1 MKESPHRP
9 GSPPGHRRVRGSRWQ
24 VDHPHA
30 LTAAEVLRQLDVD
43 AELGLD
49 TVEVTRRRSLVG
61 RNALAERR
69 KLSAWAILVDQVR
82 SAVVLLLAVA
92 AVAALVIG
100 EVVEAAAVAAVL
112 VINTIVGF
120 ATELRAVRSMEALR
134 RLAATVADVERDD
147 RRDEL
152 DAVELVPGDII
163 SVEGGDRVPADAR
176 LIEAS
181 DLTVDEAAL
190 TGESEPVAK
199 SVDAVAADSPLADRT
214 GMLHLGTTVRTGRGR
229 AVVVATGTATEV
241 GRIAEL
247 AASTETMQAPLQ
259 AGLERLGRTLSLVV
273 VGVAGA
279 LAGLALLR
287 GLDVHEIVEVSI
299 ALAVAIVPEGLPA
312 VATLTLT
319 VGMRRMARH
328 RALVRRL
335 PTVETLGST
344 TVIASD
350 KTGTLTANRMEVV
363 DIVLAQGVDAQ
374 RLWETA
380 ALCNDADIAPDGDPV
395 GDPTEVALLRAAQDA
410 GTDWRHLRERHP
422 RRHEVPFD
430 PTTKRMA
437 VVTGTQ
443 VHTKGAPEVL
453 LDPNRHSELLAAAD
467 DMGGRALRTLAIAAG
482 PSPAGPA
489 DEDELFASATVLGV
503 VGLADPPR
511 PAAIEAVAVCHRA
524 GIRVIMITGD
534 QPRTAA
540 AVADQLGLRTRSAVT
555 GAELDR
561 LDDIALVRIADECDV
576 YARVAPEHKLRL
588 VQALQA
594 AGHTVAVTGDGV
606 NDTPALRQADVGI
619 AMGRTG
625 TDAAR
630 EAADIVLTTDD
641 FGTIEHAVVEGRRV
655 FDNIRRFGQYLFSWH
670 LAVVLVVTASIAL
683 GSPAPLAGLMI
694 LWNNIIID
702 VIPSFALALEPSSDD
717 AMRHPP
723 RPKNEPVLGAATL
736 RRILI
741 QGALVGSVGL
751 TSYYL
756 ATSTMNLDLDTARTM
771 TFVTLT
777 TAQLLAVFNAR
788 TDTGSGFRGAT
799 ANPYLWAALALTT
812 ALEALALNVPGL
824 RDLLGLSTLDAT
836 SWATAL
842 ALATLPLLLTQST
855 RILRATRARE
865 GTRQHKAGQDGST

>member
-1 MKESPHRP
+1 MLGTRLLIEN
-9 GSPPGHRRVRGSRWQ
+9 
-24 VDHPHA
+24 PHA
-30 LTAAEVLRQLDVD
+30 LPATEVLRHLDVD

-49 TVEVTRRRSLVG
+49 DVEVIRRRSLVG
-61 RNALAERR
+61 RNALAGR
-69 KLSAWAILVDQVR
+69 KKLPAWAILVDQVR
-82 SAVVLLLAVA
+82 SAVVVLLVAA
-92 AVAALVIG
+92 AVAGLLIG
-100 EVVEAAAVAAVL
+100 EVVEAAAVAVVL

-134 RLAATVADVERDD
+134 RLAATVADVERED

-163 SVEGGDRVPADAR
+163 SVEGGDHVPADAR

-199 SVDAVAADSPLADRT
+199 TVDAVAVDAPLAERT
-214 GMLHLGTTVRTGRGR
+214 GMLYLGTTVRAGRGR

-241 GRIAEL
+241 GRIAEM

-287 GLDVHEIVEVSI
+287 GLDLHEIIEVSI

-350 KTGTLTANRMEVV
+350 KTGTLTANRMQVV
-363 DIVLAQGVDAQ
+363 DVALAEGADEQ
-374 RLWETA
+374 RLWQSA
-380 ALCNDADIAPDGDPV
+380 VLCNDADIAPDGDPV
-395 GDPTEVALLRAAQDA
+395 GDPTEVALLHAAQNA
-410 GTDWRHLRERHP
+410 GTDWRHLRKQHP
-422 RRHEVPFD
+422 RCDEVPFD
-430 PTTKRMA
+430 PATKRMA
-437 VVTGTQ
+437 VVTDTH

-453 LDPNRHSELLAAAD
+453 LDPHRHTELLSAAD
-467 DMGGRALRTLAIAAG
+467 DMGGRALRTLVIA
-482 PSPAGPA
+482 SGPA
-489 DEDELFASATVLGV
+489 PGHPVDDQSLLAAAEVLGV

-511 PAAIEAVAVCHRA
+511 PAAIEAVKACHQA
-524 GIRVIMITGD
+524 GIRVVMITGD

-540 AVADQLGLRTRSAVT
+540 AVADQLGLHAQQPVT

-561 LDDIALVRIADECDV
+561 LDDTALARVIDQTDV

-588 VQALQA
+588 VQALQT

-606 NDTPALRQADVGI
+606 NDAPALRQADVGV

-625 TDAAR
+625 TDVAR

-641 FGTIEHAVVEGRRV
+641 FSTIEHAVAEGRRV

-670 LAVVLVVTASIAL
+670 LAVVLVVTAAIAL
-683 GSPAPLAGLMI
+683 GADAPLAGLMI

-736 RRILI
+736 RRILT

-751 TSYYL
+751 TSYLL
-756 ATSTMNLDLDTARTM
+756 ATTTMNLDLDTARTM

-812 ALEALALNVPGL
+812 ALETIALTVPDL
-824 RDLLGLSTLDAT
+824 RNLLGLTTLGAA
-836 SWATAL
+836 SWTTAL
-842 ALATLPLLLTQST
+842 ALATLPLLLTQSS
-855 RILRATRARE
+855 RILRIPRTREVA
-865 GTRQHKAGQDGST
+865 RQHRA

>member
-1 MKESPHRP
+1 MTKSPHRR
-9 GSPPGHRRVRGSRWQ
+9 GLSPGHRRDRGGRWQ
-24 VDHPHA
+24 VADPHA
-30 LTAAEVLRQLDVD
+30 LTAAEVLSRLDVD
-43 AELGLD
+43 ADFGLD
-49 TVEVTRRRSLVG
+49 TAEVTRRRSLVG
-61 RNALAERR
+61 RNALAGRR
-69 KLSAWAILVDQVR
+69 RLSAWAIVLEQIR
-82 SAVVLLLAVA
+82 SAVVVLLAAA
-92 AVAALVIG
+92 AVAALLIG
-100 EVVEAAAVAAVL
+100 EVVEAAAVALVL

-176 LIEAS
+176 LIEAN

-199 SVDAVAADSPLADRT
+199 TPDAVAAGTPLADRT
-214 GMLHLGTTVRTGRGR
+214 GMLYLGTIVRAGRGR
-229 AVVVATGTATEV
+229 AVVVATGTTTEV

-259 AGLERLGRTLSLVV
+259 AGLERLGRALSLVV

-287 GLDVHEIVEVSI
+287 GLDVYEIIEVSI

-328 RALVRRL
+328 QALVRRL

-363 DIVLAQGVDAQ
+363 EVALAEGVEER
-374 RLWETA
+374 RLWESAT
-380 ALCNDADIAPDGDPV
+380 LCNDADVAPDGEPV
-395 GDPTEVALLRAAQDA
+395 GDPTEVALLRGAQDS
-410 GTDWRHLRERHP
+410 GTDWRHLRDGRP
-422 RRHEVPFD
+422 RRDEVPFD
-430 PTTKRMA
+430 PVTKRMA
-437 VVTGTQ
+437 VVTDTH

-453 LDPNRHSELLAAAD
+453 LDPHRHGALLTAAD
-467 DMGGRALRTLAIAAG
+467 AMGGRALRTLAIAAG
-482 PSPAGPA
+482 PAPA
-489 DEDELFASATVLGV
+489 DPVDDDELFAAADVLGV

-524 GIRVIMITGD
+524 GIRVVMITGD

-540 AVADQLGLRTRSAVT
+540 AVADQLGLRAQSVVT

-561 LDDIALVRIADECDV
+561 LDDAALARVIDETDV

-588 VQALQA
+588 VQAHQA

-606 NDTPALRQADVGI
+606 NDTPALRQADVGV

-670 LAVVLVVTASIAL
+670 LAVVLVVTAAIAL

-702 VIPSFALALEPSSDD
+702 VIPSFALALEPSDDD

-723 RPKNEPVLGAATL
+723 RPKNEPVLGAAAL
-736 RRILI
+736 RRIVT

-751 TSYYL
+751 ASYYL
-756 ATSTMNLDLDTARTM
+756 ATTVMDLDLEAARTM

-788 TDTGSGFRGAT
+788 SDRGSGFRGAT
-799 ANPYLWAALALTT
+799 ANPYLWAALALTV
-812 ALEALALNVPGL
+812 ALEAMALAVPGL
-824 RDLLGLSTLDAT
+824 RDLLGLTTLGGAP
-836 SWATAL
+836 WLAAL
-842 ALATLPLLLTQST
+842 ALATLPLLLTQSV
-855 RILRATRARE
+855 RILRAARAAE
-865 GTRQHKAGQDGST
+865 VSRQHMA